1 MLIYLN
7 ATDIRAHRS
16 NTNIHTRFS
25 ENMPTIDAIDKLNTE
40 HSEIIVQ
47 VSHAE
52 QNTNI
57 QHYKIKIF
65 TPL

>member
-1 MLIYLN
+1 
-7 ATDIRAHRS
+7 
-16 NTNIHTRFS
+16 
-25 ENMPTIDAIDKLNTE
+25 MPTIDAIDKLNTE